1 MYGKT
6 IDGGNGGMKWKTEPS
21 EKWKKSFFFISFL
34 VIIISV
40 GLLIVYVNKISDTAM
55 EFTSGYMKELAEHDK
70 YNIVDK
76 LDGYKADMLE
86 VAEMIRLQKVKDM
99 GEALNLLRLKRK
111 ANNLKDLFLIDA
123 EGLTYSFSNVV
134 TDSSDTPYVRS
145 VTDRRKEYLAKPDIA
160 SQWYDWNNSLR
171 YALPIDPIVLDDK
184 TIVGICGEYSFD
196 LIGSS
201 LQLESFG
208 NEGVSTLVDYK
219 GNILSQ
225 TGLVTQMPI
234 ENNFFK
240 MLENDYKVI
249 GRYNAQSL
257 LADVKAMKAVNFQY
271 ELNDRTYLCI
281 SIPIPELGLTLV
293 SSVPIEVAQQQYSQM
308 LHLTILIVIG
318 VAFAII
324 FLGISLYLS
333 SFTSAKLM
341 IQKNMAEEVAASKSR
356 FLSNMSH
363 EIRTPL
369 NAIIGFSE
377 LLSKS
382 GDLSKQDKE
391 QIEKI
396 RTSSNYLLSLINDIL
411 DMSRIDSGKMELV
424 SAPME
429 LDALLDN
436 ISSVVGGQ
444 AELKNIR
451 YHCDIHCRG
460 LTVVGDVVRIQQV
473 LMNLLG
479 NALKFTASNGEIRL
493 DVDRMDENETS
504 VKVCFVVSDTG
515 CGMSPEFLENVFKPF
530 TQEYNKNAK
539 KQAGT
544 GLGLAI
550 CHEIVSMMGG
560 TIQVESVLNEGT
572 CFTVKIP
579 FEKAGKRQAAS
590 AQPENLEEVDWSGIT
605 ILVAE
610 DNELN
615 MEILTSILEMKQI
628 KTIRAVNGLEAYRMF
643 CESEPGAISLILM
656 DMQMPIMNGLEAAE
670 KIRASGHPCAETVPI
685 LAVTANAFTS
695 DVTASLAHGL
705 NDHIPKPIDSGLLF
719 TKLHHYLF
727 EGEGQS

>member
-1 MYGKT
+1 
-6 IDGGNGGMKWKTEPS
+6 MKWKTDLLV
-21 EKWKKSFFFISFL
+21 KWRKSTFFFISSL
-34 VIIISV
+34 VIFISV

-55 EFTSGYMKELAEHDK
+55 EFTGGYMKELAEHDK

-76 LDGYKADMLE
+76 LNGYKADMLE
-86 VAEMIRLQKVKDM
+86 VAEMIRLQKVEDM

-111 ANNLKDLFLIDA
+111 ANNLKDLFLIDS
-123 EGLTYSFSNVV
+123 EGFTYSFSNII
-134 TDSSDTPYVRS
+134 TDSADTPYVRS
-145 VTDRRKEYLAKPDIA
+145 VIDQRKEYLAKPDMA
-160 SQWYDWNNSLR
+160 SQWFDWNNSLR
-171 YALPIDPIVLDDK
+171 YALPIEPIVLDDK
-184 TIVGICGEYSFD
+184 KIVGICGEYSFD
-196 LIGSS
+196 LIGAS

-208 NEGVSTLVDYK
+208 NEGVSTLVDHK

-234 ENNFFK
+234 ENNFFN
-240 MLENDYKVI
+240 MLENDYKVL
-249 GRYNAQSL
+249 GKRDAKSL
-257 LADVKAMKAVNFQY
+257 LADLNSMKAVNFQY

-308 LHLTILIVIG
+308 LNLTILIVIG
-318 VAFAII
+318 VASAII

-333 SFTSAKLM
+333 SITSTRLM
-341 IQKNMAEEVAASKSR
+341 IQKNTAEEVAASKSR

-382 GDLSKQDKE
+382 GELSEKDKE
-391 QIEKI
+391 KIEKI

-411 DMSRIDSGKMELV
+411 DMSRIDSGKMELL

-429 LDALLDN
+429 LDALLDTV
-436 ISSVVGGQ
+436 SSVTGGQ
-444 AELKNIR
+444 AELRGIR
-451 YHCDIHCRG
+451 YRCNIHCRG
-460 LTVVGDVVRIQQV
+460 LSVTGDVVRIQQV

-479 NALKFTASNGEIRL
+479 NALKFTAPNGEIQL
-493 DVDRMDENETS
+493 DVDCVEENETT
-504 VKVCFVVSDTG
+504 VMVCFVVSDTG

-530 TQEYNKNAK
+530 TQEYNKNTK

-550 CHEIVSMMGG
+550 CHEIVTMMGG

-572 CFTVKIP
+572 RFTVKIP
-579 FEKAGKRQAAS
+579 FEKAENQQSS
-590 AQPENLEEVDWSGIT
+590 AMQPKNPEEVDWSGIT

-628 KTIRAVNGLEAYRMF
+628 KTLRAVNGLEACRIF

-656 DMQMPIMNGLEAAE
+656 DMQMPVMNGLEAAE
-670 KIRASGHPCAETVPI
+670 KIRASAHPCAETVPI

-695 DVTASLAHGL
+695 DVKASLDHGM
-705 NDHIPKPIDSGLLF
+705 NDHIAKPVDSGLLF
-719 TKLHHYLF
+719 EKLYYYLF
-727 EGEGQS
+727 ERGGQS